1 MFLVIGAV
9 SASDVM
15 DVSNNPNNDDSS
27 IQVSEESDNALSN
40 ESISVSNSLDDVD
53 DDDSYSPESSKISS
67 KVKSASSTTAKA
79 SASKTTK
86 VSTNL
91 KVSGT
96 SFYSGQSLVVTLK
109 DKNSKALSGQ
119 KILFKFTSLGKT
131 YTKTTDKNGQAKIT
145 LNAVGTLK
153 VVVSFAGKGNYSAS
167 SYSGSLKV
175 SKSGS
180 GLTVSSTTVALG
192 TPLVVT
198 LKNKKTG
205 ALLSNQKVK
214 FTLKKN
220 SYVRTTDSK
229 GQAKLNININKPFNV
244 TISYGGSKALSAS
257 SITKTINPT
266 KCGLSFT
273 YSASSVKYGH
283 SLTITLKN
291 KVTAKAVS
299 GKKLVVKYLSKSYTK
314 TTNSK
319 GQVSIPIYGVGDI
332 TLKTSYAGDDV
343 YKSASSSKK
352 IKGVK
357 DSTKLSNSRD
367 TLPVGDAYVVTLK
380 DSNGK
385 VLSNK
390 KVVLNFS
397 GRAYT
402 KTTNSKGQASLT
414 IIKGPGTYSMVVSYG
429 GSKYYAPTKISK
441 KVKMTNSIVSIA
453 NVIKAATTLRAHVD
467 YTNRLNKS
475 YVATIN
481 GLKYSTDELAYMM
494 AQAVVK
500 INKGTTSGYVN
511 FKNLTGTYT
520 SKGATINGNLM
531 KAKYVSLANTLISS
545 VNKNNKIPANIST
558 NLGKMEANL
567 YTFGLAKAL
576 QFYGEEKYLPNYLIM
591 KSSYIKGSSSS
602 SLSQNAKIL
611 NWKEAFNATEF
622 EKYLKTGGKS
632 ALNSA
637 IISKAKSLTSGLS
650 SVKAKANAIFKF
662 VRDEVTYS
670 YYSDS
675 KKGAAKTLSSK
686 SANCCDKANL
696 IVAMCRSVGIYARYS
711 HAQGCTFSSG
721 LVTGHVWAQ
730 IYDTSSQTW
739 YSADATSYR
748 NSLGTIN
755 NWNVNKY
762 SSAKNYVLIPF

>member
-1 MFLVIGAV
+1 MIGAV

-67 KVKSASSTTAKA
+67 KVKSASSTAAKA

-175 SKSGS
+175 SKSDS

-229 GQAKLNININKPFNV
+229 GQAKLNINIQKPFNV

-319 GQVSIPIYGVGDI
+319 GQVSIPIYGVGDV
-332 TLKTSYAGDDV
+332 TLKTSYSGDDV

-576 QFYGEEKYLPNYLIM
+576 QFYGEEKYLPN
-591 KSSYIKGSSSS
+591 
-602 SLSQNAKIL
+602 
-611 NWKEAFNATEF
+611 
-622 EKYLKTGGKS
+622 
-632 ALNSA
+632 
-637 IISKAKSLTSGLS
+637 
-650 SVKAKANAIFKF
+650 
-662 VRDEVTYS
+662 
-670 YYSDS
+670 
-675 KKGAAKTLSSK
+675 
-686 SANCCDKANL
+686 
-696 IVAMCRSVGIYARYS
+696 
-711 HAQGCTFSSG
+711 
-721 LVTGHVWAQ
+721 
-730 IYDTSSQTW
+730 
-739 YSADATSYR
+739 
-748 NSLGTIN
+748 
-755 NWNVNKY
+755 
-762 SSAKNYVLIPF
+762 

>member
-15 DVSNNPNNDDSS
+15 DVSNNPNNDDSN
-27 IQVSEESDNALSN
+27 IQVSEESGNDLSN
-40 ESISVSNSLDDVD
+40 ESISVSNSLIDDVD
-53 DDDSYSPESSKISS
+53 DEDSYSPESSKISS
-67 KVKSASSTTAKA
+67 KVKSASSSTAKA
-79 SASKTTK
+79 STTK
-86 VSTNL
+86 TKKISTNL

-96 SFYSGQSLVVTLK
+96 SFYSGQQLVVTLK

-119 KILFKFTSLGKT
+119 KIAFKFTSLGKT
-131 YTKTTDKNGQAKIT
+131 YTRTTDKNGQAKIT

-175 SKSGS
+175 SKSDS
-180 GLTVSSTTVALG
+180 SLTVSSTTVALG

-214 FTLKKN
+214 FILKKN

-229 GQAKLNININKPFNV
+229 GQAKLNINIKNPFNV
-244 TISYGGSKALSAS
+244 TISFGGSKALSAS
-257 SITKTINPT
+257 SISKTINPT
-266 KCGLSFT
+266 KCGLSFD

-291 KVTAKAVS
+291 KVTDKAVS

-319 GQVSIPIYGVGDI
+319 GKVSIPIYGVGDI
-332 TLKTSYAGDDV
+332 TVKTSYAGDDI

-357 DSTKLSNSRD
+357 DSTKLSNSYD
-367 TLPVGDAYVVTLK
+367 TLP
-380 DSNGK
+380 
-385 VLSNK
+385 
-390 KVVLNFS
+390 VVLNFS
-397 GRAYT
+397 GRAYN

-429 GSKYYAPTKISK
+429 GSKYYAPSKISK
-441 KVKMTNSIVSIA
+441 KVKMTNSMVSIA
-453 NVIKAATTLRAHVD
+453 NIIKAATTLRAHVD

-481 GLKYSTDELAYMM
+481 GKKYSPDELAYMM

-511 FKNLTGTYT
+511 FKNLSGSYT

-558 NLGKMEANL
+558 NLGKIEANL
-567 YTFGLAKAL
+567 YTLGLAKAL

-591 KSSYIKGSSSS
+591 KSKFIKGGSSS

-632 ALNSA
+632 ALNKA

-675 KKGAAKTLSSK
+675 KKGAAKTLSSR

-696 IVAMCRSVGIYARYS
+696 IVAMCRSVGIHARYS

-739 YSADATSYR
+739 FSADATSYR